1 MNGAHV
7 SLRAVVFCG
16 RASLPGW
23 SEFREQF
30 NEGLDAGKMARLGT
44 CGQMADFTE
53 FFLLRCPSLR
63 FFARARPEIVEG
75 VGGDA
80 ACAI

>member
-1 MNGAHV
+1 MFRSAP
-7 SLRAVVFCG
+7 
-16 RASLPGW
+16 SLPGW

-53 FFLLRCPSLR
+53 FFLGREELH
-63 FFARARPEIVEG
+63 
-75 VGGDA
+75 
-80 ACAI
+80 